1 MITLFR
7 RIREKLIASGSITK
21 YLLYAA
27 GEILLVMI
35 GILLALQVNNWNEER
50 NADLKTREYYSQL
63 LDDLKSD
70 QDFVLGTI
78 DELSAQLSEYE
89 EYINMYSREAELTPD
104 QVHEEISKLSLITN
118 PLTFNTSTI
127 ESLQN
132 SGDIR
137 LIPSTIRNSLIDL
150 KRLQNLTI
158 TRFVNTQNGATDITQ
173 RLSTLIGSTTLPAR
187 LENQPVMKEFLNVEE
202 NLRELILVYEGIHRW
217 KQVSLTE
224 TIGRLEEMYKEID
237 QIIDLIN
244 AEIDT

>member
-7 RIREKLIASGSITK
+7 RIRERLIASGSITK
-21 YLLYAA
+21 YLLYAT

-70 QDFVLGTI
+70 QVFVNRTI
-78 DELSAQLSEYE
+78 DELSAQLAQYQN
-89 EYINMYSREAELTPD
+89 YINLYSSEAELTPE
-104 QVHEEISKLSLITN
+104 QVREQISQLSLISN

-137 LIPSTIRNSLIDL
+137 LIPSNIRNRLIDL

-158 TRFVNTQNGATDITQ
+158 IRFDNTQDGAGDITQ
-173 RLSTLIGSTTLPAR
+173 KLSQLIGATTLPAR
-187 LENQPVMKEFLNVEE
+187 LENQPTMKEFLRIDE

-217 KQVSLTE
+217 KEVSLTE
-224 TIGRLEEMYKEID
+224 TIGRLGEMSEDIDRIEE
-237 QIIDLIN
+237 LIQSELDN
-244 AEIDT
+244 

>member
-1 MITLFR
+1 MLRFFR
-7 RIREKLIASGSITK
+7 HIRKQLMEQNKVRT
-21 YLLYAA
+21 YLLYAV

-70 QDFVLGTI
+70 QDFILSTI

-89 EYINMYSREAELTPD
+89 GYINMYSREAVLTPN
-104 QVHEEISKLSLITN
+104 QVHDEISKLSLITN

-137 LIPSTIRNSLIDL
+137 LIPASIRNRLIDL

-158 TRFVNTQNGATDITQ
+158 SRFTSTQDGATDITQ
-173 RLSTLIGSTTLPAR
+173 KLSTLIGSTTLPAR
-187 LENQPVMKEFLNVEE
+187 LENQPLMKEFLNIDE

-224 TIGRLEEMYKEID
+224 TIGRLEEMYEEID
-237 QIIDLIN
+237 RIAELIN
-244 AEIDT
+244 TELD